1 MVKVD
6 EQNQGKVISVRG
18 QVVEVE
24 FVGKKPAAHDILVSD
39 DPNDKKTKI
48 EVYASSG
55 PDKFYCFSL
64 GSTQKL
70 NRGACVVNT
79 SRPVEFP
86 VGKDMLGKVVD
97 MFGNP
102 FNADPSKFN
111 PKTFSPIHKAIN
123 ISENILP
130 QQNAMQ
136 TGIKV
141 VDLFAPFLKGG
152 KVGFFGGAGVG
163 KTILLTEVLHNVVGM
178 DEGKTVSVFAGVG
191 ERTREALELYHAL
204 AESGTLNSSTLI
216 IGAMGE
222 NPAVRFLSAF
232 SAVTLAE
239 YYRDE
244 MGKDV
249 LFFIDNVFRLAQAGN
264 ELSTLMNMFPS
275 EDGYQATLETEMA
288 NFHER
293 LVSND
298 KGAISTIEAVY
309 VPADDLLDN
318 AVQSAIPYLDSS
330 VVLSRNVYQEGI
342 LPAVDILASN
352 SSAIDP
358 EIVGN
363 THYDVVLEA
372 KSILKQAK
380 TLQKIVSLV
389 GEAELS
395 KQDRIVYRRA
405 RRLRNFMTQSFF
417 VVASQKGRK
426 GVYVPIE
433 TTVRDVNAIIVGKY
447 DRVEE
452 EQFLYI
458 GSTTEIKDV
467 YQGKQTAFFENP
479 Q

>member
-1 MVKVD
+1 MKD
-6 EQNQGKVISVRG
+6 EKSLGKVISVRG

-24 FVGKKPAAHDILVSD
+24 FVGKKPATHDILVST
-39 DPNDKKTKI
+39 DPKDTTTKI
-48 EVYASSG
+48 EVYSSSA
-55 PDKFYCFSL
+55 PDRFYCFALS
-64 GSTQKL
+64 STQEIGRGDKL
-70 NRGACVVNT
+70 VN
-79 SRPVEFP
+79 SGQSIQFP
-86 VGKDMLGKVVD
+86 VGPEMLGKVVD
-97 MFGNP
+97 MFGTP
-102 FNADPSKFN
+102 YNADLATFK
-111 PKTFSPIHKAIN
+111 PKIFSPIHKSIN
-123 ISENILP
+123 ISEEISTHIDI
-130 QQNAMQ
+130 MQ

-141 VDLFAPFLKGG
+141 IDLFAPFVKGG
-152 KVGFFGGAGVG
+152 KVGLFGGAGVG
-163 KTILLTEVLHNVVGM
+163 KTILLTEILHNVVGM

-204 AESGTLNSSTLI
+204 AESNTLSSSSLI
-216 IGAMGE
+216 LGAMGE
-222 NPAVRFLSAF
+222 NPAIRYLSAF

-244 MGKDV
+244 MGKNV

-293 LVSND
+293 LVSNSN
-298 KGAISTIEAVY
+298 GSISTIEAVY

-330 VVLSRNVYQEGI
+330 IVLSRSVYQEGL
-342 LPAVDILASN
+342 LPAVDILTSN

-358 EIVGN
+358 DIVGQ

-372 KSILKQAK
+372 KGILKKAK

-395 KQDRIVYRRA
+395 KQDRITYRRA
-405 RRLRNFMTQSFF
+405 IRLRNYMTQSFF
-417 VVASQKGRK
+417 VASSQKGRK
-426 GVYVPIE
+426 GVYVPLE
-433 TTVRDVNAIIVGKY
+433 TTVKDVNAIIVGKY
-447 DRVEE
+447 DNVEE
-452 EQFLYI
+452 DQFLYI
-458 GSTTEIKDV
+458 GGATEIKDV
-467 YQGKQTAFFENP
+467 YEGKQTAFFENS